1 MLPAVPA
8 VPTAKDFAYVEEY
21 LAGPRGMVE
30 LAIVLACFAVA
41 WLVDRRF
48 ARTRR
53 DAPIRGAREVAHVL
67 FPLTALV
74 LLLIARSAFVRSGST
89 MLFDV
94 AIPLAVALV
103 VIRILVYTLRR
114 LFPDASWLAGSSRAI
129 SFAIWGIL
137 VLHYLGIGAE
147 IVGYLDAV
155 SVPLG
160 RGSVS
165 LATIGRGLVVVV
177 ATIAATLWL
186 SGFLERRLMSTGFE
200 PNVRA
205 VLSRFLRALLVVV
218 GVLVSLPALGVD
230 LTLLSVF
237 GGALGVGIGLGLQK
251 LAANYIAGFTIL
263 LDKSIELG
271 DLVTV
276 ENRSGIVTS
285 VTSRYVVV
293 RGLDGISAIVPNET
307 LVTTTVL
314 NHSSSVRRVRVAIP
328 VRIPYGTDVERA
340 IALLED
346 AARAEPR
353 ALRDP
358 ALAPQAFVSLLSEFG
373 VELELGL
380 WIADPEQGQLG
391 LRSAIHR
398 RILRTF
404 AEAGI
409 EISRPVKDIRVFA
422 GNRGAPGAEKAP

>member
-1 MLPAVPA
+1 MFPSIPAA
-8 VPTAKDFAYVEEY
+8 QDFAYVEKY
-21 LAGPRGMVE
+21 LSETRGLVE
-30 LAIVLACFAVA
+30 LAVVLACFAVA
-41 WLVDRRF
+41 WLVDRRV
-48 ARTRR
+48 AR
-53 DAPIRGAREVAHVL
+53 ARGDTPNRTARQVAHVV

-74 LLLIARSAFVRSGST
+74 LLLIARSAYVRSGST

-94 AIPLAVALV
+94 AIPLAVALA

-114 LFPDASWLAGSSRAI
+114 LFPDASWLAGSAKVI
-129 SFAIWGIL
+129 SFSIWGIL
-137 VLHYLGIGAE
+137 VLHYLGVGAE
-147 IVGYLDAV
+147 IVGYLDAI

-200 PNVRA
+200 PNVRV
-205 VLSRFLRALLVVV
+205 VLSRFLRAMLVIV
-218 GVLVSLPALGVD
+218 GVLVSLPALGID

-276 ENRSGIVTS
+276 DNRNGIVTS
-285 VTSRYVVV
+285 VTSTYVVV
-293 RGLDGISAIVPNET
+293 RGLDGVSAIVPNET

-353 ALRDP
+353 ALRD
-358 ALAPQAFVSLLSEFG
+358 ATLEPQAFVGMLGEFG
-373 VELELGL
+373 IELELGL

-391 LRSAIHR
+391 LRSSINR

-404 AEAGI
+404 DQAGI
-409 EISRPVKDIRVFA
+409 EISRPIKDIRLIGA
-422 GNRGAPGAEKAP
+422 GATVPGVGSPP

>member
-1 MLPAVPA
+1 MFPSIPAA
-8 VPTAKDFAYVEEY
+8 QDFAYVEKY
-21 LAGPRGMVE
+21 LSETRGLVE
-30 LAIVLACFAVA
+30 LAVVLACFAVA
-41 WLVDRRF
+41 WLVDRRV
-48 ARTRR
+48 AR
-53 DAPIRGAREVAHVL
+53 ARGDTPNRTARQVAHVV

-74 LLLIARSAFVRSGST
+74 LLLIARSAYVRSGST

-94 AIPLAVALV
+94 AIPLAVALA

-114 LFPDASWLAGSSRAI
+114 LFPDASWLAGSAKVI
-129 SFAIWGIL
+129 SFSIWGIL
-137 VLHYLGIGAE
+137 VLHYLGVGAE
-147 IVGYLDAV
+147 IVGYLDAI

-165 LATIGRGLVVVV
+165 LATIGRGLVVVF
-177 ATIAATLWL
+177 ATIAVTLWL
-186 SGFLERRLMSTGFE
+186 SGFLERRLMSTGFD
-200 PNVRA
+200 PNVR
-205 VLSRFLRALLVVV
+205 VVVSRFLRALLVVV
-218 GVLVSLPALGVD
+218 GVLVSLPALGID

-276 ENRSGIVTS
+276 DNRNGIVTS

-293 RGLDGISAIVPNET
+293 RGLDGVSAIVPNET

-353 ALRDP
+353 ALRD
-358 ALAPQAFVSLLSEFG
+358 ATLEPQAFVGMLGEFG
-373 VELELGL
+373 IELELGL

-391 LRSAIHR
+391 LRSSINR
-398 RILRTF
+398 RILHTF
-404 AEAGI
+404 EEAGI
-409 EISRPVKDIRVFA
+409 EISRPIKDIRILGA
-422 GNRGAPGAEKAP
+422 GGAVPGTGKAS

>member
-1 MLPAVPA
+1 MFPSIPAA
-8 VPTAKDFAYVEEY
+8 QDFAYVEKY
-21 LAGPRGMVE
+21 LSETRGVVE
-30 LAIVLACFAVA
+30 LAVVLACFAVA
-41 WLVDRRF
+41 WLVDRRV
-48 ARTRR
+48 ARAGGDTPNRT
-53 DAPIRGAREVAHVL
+53 ARQVAHVV
-67 FPLTALV
+67 FPLAALV
-74 LLLIARSAFVRSGST
+74 LLLIARSAYVRSGST

-94 AIPLAVALV
+94 AIPLAVALA

-114 LFPDASWLAGSSRAI
+114 LFPDASWLAGSAKVV
-129 SFAIWGIL
+129 SFSIWGIL
-137 VLHYLGIGAE
+137 VLHYIGVGAE
-147 IVGYLDAV
+147 IVGYLDAI

-165 LATIGRGLVVVV
+165 LATIGRGVVVV
-177 ATIAATLWL
+177 FATIAATLWL
-186 SGFLERRLMSTGFE
+186 SGFLERRLMSTGFD
-200 PNVRA
+200 PNVR
-205 VLSRFLRALLVVV
+205 VVVSRFLRALLVVV
-218 GVLVSLPALGVD
+218 GVLVSLPALGID

-276 ENRSGIVTS
+276 DNRNGIVTS

-293 RGLDGISAIVPNET
+293 RGLDGVSAIVPNET

-353 ALRDP
+353 ALRD
-358 ALAPQAFVSLLSEFG
+358 ATLAPQAFVAMLGEFG
-373 VELELGL
+373 IELELGI

-391 LRSAIHR
+391 LRSSVNR

-404 AEAGI
+404 EEAGI
-409 EISRPVKDIRVFA
+409 EICRPSKDIRLIGGGSSLPGP
-422 GNRGAPGAEKAP
+422 GNSS

>member
-1 MLPAVPA
+1 MFPSIPAA
-8 VPTAKDFAYVEEY
+8 QDFAYVEKY
-21 LAGPRGMVE
+21 LSETRGLVE
-30 LAIVLACFAVA
+30 LAVVLACFAVA
-41 WLVDRRF
+41 WLVDRRV
-48 ARTRR
+48 ARAGGDTPNRT
-53 DAPIRGAREVAHVL
+53 ARQVAHVV

-74 LLLIARSAFVRSGST
+74 LLLIARSAYVRSGST

-94 AIPLAVALV
+94 AIPLAVALA

-114 LFPDASWLAGSSRAI
+114 LFPDASWLAGSAKVI
-129 SFAIWGIL
+129 SFSIWGIL
-137 VLHYLGIGAE
+137 VLHYLGVGAE
-147 IVGYLDAV
+147 IVGYLDAI

-200 PNVRA
+200 PNVRV
-205 VLSRFLRALLVVV
+205 VLSRFLRAMLVIV
-218 GVLVSLPALGVD
+218 GVLVSLPALGID

-263 LDKSIELG
+263 LDRSIDLG

-276 ENRSGIVTS
+276 ENRTGVVTS

-314 NHSSSVRRVRVAIP
+314 NHSSSVRRVRVAIA

-353 ALRDP
+353 VLRDP
-358 ALAPQAFVSLLSEFG
+358 AYAPQAFVGLLSEFG
-373 VELELGL
+373 IELELGL

-391 LRSAIHR
+391 LRSSINR

-404 AEAGI
+404 DQAGI
-409 EISRPVKDIRVFA
+409 EISRPIKDIRLIGA
-422 GNRGAPGAEKAP
+422 GATVPGVGSPP

>member
-1 MLPAVPA
+1 MFPSIPAA
-8 VPTAKDFAYVEEY
+8 QDFAYVEKY
-21 LAGPRGMVE
+21 LSETRGVVE
-30 LAIVLACFAVA
+30 LAVVLACFAVA
-41 WLVDRRF
+41 WLVDRRV
-48 ARTRR
+48 ARAGGDTPNRT
-53 DAPIRGAREVAHVL
+53 ARQVAHVV
-67 FPLTALV
+67 FPFAALV
-74 LLLIARSAFVRSGST
+74 LLLIARSAYVRSGST

-94 AIPLAVALV
+94 AIPLAVALA

-114 LFPDASWLAGSSRAI
+114 LFPDASWLAGSAKVV
-129 SFAIWGIL
+129 SFSIWGIL
-137 VLHYLGIGAE
+137 VLHYIGVGAE
-147 IVGYLDAV
+147 IVGYLDAI

-165 LATIGRGLVVVV
+165 LATIGRGVVVV
-177 ATIAATLWL
+177 FATIAATLWL
-186 SGFLERRLMSTGFE
+186 SGFLERRLMSTGFD
-200 PNVRA
+200 PNVR
-205 VLSRFLRALLVVV
+205 VVVSRFLRALLVVV
-218 GVLVSLPALGVD
+218 GVLVSLPALGID

-276 ENRSGIVTS
+276 DNRNGIVTS

-293 RGLDGISAIVPNET
+293 RGLDGVSAIVPNET

-353 ALRDP
+353 ALRD
-358 ALAPQAFVSLLSEFG
+358 ATLAPQAFVAMLGEFG
-373 VELELGL
+373 IELELGI

-391 LRSAIHR
+391 LRSSVNR

-404 AEAGI
+404 EEAGI
-409 EISRPVKDIRVFA
+409 EISRPIKDIRLIGGGSSLPGP
-422 GNRGAPGAEKAP
+422 GNSS

>member
-1 MLPAVPA
+1 MLPSIPA
-8 VPTAKDFAYVEEY
+8 AQDFAYVEKY
-21 LAGPRGMVE
+21 LSETRGLVE
-30 LAIVLACFAVA
+30 LAVVLACFAVA
-41 WLVDRRF
+41 WLVDRRV
-48 ARTRR
+48 ARAGGDTPNRT
-53 DAPIRGAREVAHVL
+53 ARQVAHVV
-67 FPLTALV
+67 FPLAALV
-74 LLLIARSAFVRSGST
+74 LLLIARSAYVRSGST

-94 AIPLAVALV
+94 AIPLAVALA

-114 LFPDASWLAGSSRAI
+114 LFPDASWLAGSAKVV
-129 SFAIWGIL
+129 SFSIWGIL
-137 VLHYLGIGAE
+137 VLHYLGVGAE
-147 IVGYLDAV
+147 IIGYLDAI

-165 LATIGRGLVVVV
+165 LATIGRGLVVVF
-177 ATIAATLWL
+177 ATIAVTLWL
-186 SGFLERRLMSTGFE
+186 SGFLERRLMSTGFD
-200 PNVRA
+200 PNVR
-205 VLSRFLRALLVVV
+205 VVVSRFLRALLVVV
-218 GVLVSLPALGVD
+218 GILVSLPALGID

-276 ENRSGIVTS
+276 DNRNGIVTS

-293 RGLDGISAIVPNET
+293 RGLDGVSAIVPNET

-353 ALRDP
+353 ALRD
-358 ALAPQAFVSLLSEFG
+358 ATLEPQAFVGMLGEFG
-373 VELELGL
+373 IELELGL

-391 LRSAIHR
+391 LRSSINR

-404 AEAGI
+404 DQAGI
-409 EISRPVKDIRVFA
+409 EISRPIKDIRLIGA
-422 GNRGAPGAEKAP
+422 GATVPGVGSPP

>member
-1 MLPAVPA
+1 MFPAVPA
-8 VPTAKDFAYVEEY
+8 VPAAKDFAYVEEY
-21 LAGPRGMVE
+21 LAGPRGMAE
-30 LAIVLACFAVA
+30 LAIVLACFAAA

-48 ARTRR
+48 ARADRGT
-53 DAPIRGAREVAHVL
+53 PIRGAREVAHVL

-74 LLLIARSAFVRSGST
+74 LLLIARSAFVRSGTT

-94 AIPLAVALV
+94 AIPLAVALA

-129 SFAIWGIL
+129 AFAIWGFL

-147 IVGYLDAV
+147 IVGYLDAI

-165 LATIGRGLVVVV
+165 LATIGRGLVVVGV
-177 ATIAATLWL
+177 TVAATLWL
-186 SGFLERRLMSTGFE
+186 SGFLERRLMSTGFD
-200 PNVRA
+200 PNVR
-205 VLSRFLRALLVVV
+205 VVVSRFLRALLVIV
-218 GVLVSLPALGVD
+218 GVLVSLPALGID

-276 ENRSGIVTS
+276 DNRTGVVAS

-293 RGLDGISAIVPNET
+293 RGLDGIEAIVPNET

-314 NHSSSVRRVRVAIP
+314 NHSSSVRQARVAVQ
-328 VRIPYGTDVERA
+328 VRIAYGSDVERA
-340 IALLED
+340 LALLED

-353 ALRDP
+353 VLTDP
-358 ALAPQAFVSLLSEFG
+358 SLSPRAFVAALGDFG
-373 VELELGL
+373 IDLELGV
-380 WIADPEQGQLG
+380 WIADPEGGQLG

-398 RILRTF
+398 RILRSF

-409 EISRPVKDIRVFA
+409 EIPFPIREV
-422 GNRGAPGAEKAP
+422 RILGAVAPDAPKP

>member
-1 MLPAVPA
+1 MFPSIPAA
-8 VPTAKDFAYVEEY
+8 QDFAYVEKY
-21 LAGPRGMVE
+21 LSETRGLVE
-30 LAIVLACFAVA
+30 LAVVLACFAVA
-41 WLVDRRF
+41 WLVDRRV
-48 ARTRR
+48 AR
-53 DAPIRGAREVAHVL
+53 ARGDTPNRTARQVAHVV

-74 LLLIARSAFVRSGST
+74 LLLIARSAYVRSGST

-94 AIPLAVALV
+94 AIPLAVALA

-114 LFPDASWLAGSSRAI
+114 LFPDASWLAGSAKVI
-129 SFAIWGIL
+129 SFSIWGIL
-137 VLHYLGIGAE
+137 VLHYLGVGAE
-147 IVGYLDAV
+147 IVGYLDAI

-200 PNVRA
+200 PNVRV
-205 VLSRFLRALLVVV
+205 VLSRFLRAMLVIV
-218 GVLVSLPALGVD
+218 GVLVSLPALGID

-263 LDKSIELG
+263 LDRSIDLG

-276 ENRSGIVTS
+276 ENRTGVVTS

-353 ALRDP
+353 ALRD
-358 ALAPQAFVSLLSEFG
+358 ATLEPQAFVGTLGEFG
-373 VELELGL
+373 IELELGL

-391 LRSAIHR
+391 LRSSINR
-398 RILRTF
+398 RILLTF
-404 AEAGI
+404 EEAGI
-409 EISRPVKDIRVFA
+409 EISRPIKDIRILGA
-422 GNRGAPGAEKAP
+422 GGAVPGTGKAS

>member
-1 MLPAVPA
+1 MFPSIPAA
-8 VPTAKDFAYVEEY
+8 QDFAYVEKY
-21 LAGPRGMVE
+21 LSETRGVVE
-30 LAIVLACFAVA
+30 LAVVLACFAVA
-41 WLVDRRF
+41 WLVDRRV
-48 ARTRR
+48 ARAGGDTPNRT
-53 DAPIRGAREVAHVL
+53 ARQVAHVV
-67 FPLTALV
+67 FPLAALV
-74 LLLIARSAFVRSGST
+74 LLLIARSAYVRSGST

-94 AIPLAVALV
+94 AIPLAVALA

-114 LFPDASWLAGSSRAI
+114 LFPDASWLAGSAKVV
-129 SFAIWGIL
+129 SFSIWGIL
-137 VLHYLGIGAE
+137 VLHYIGVGAE
-147 IVGYLDAV
+147 IVGYLDAI

-165 LATIGRGLVVVV
+165 LATIGRGVVVV
-177 ATIAATLWL
+177 FATIAATLWL
-186 SGFLERRLMSTGFE
+186 SGFLERRLMSTGFD
-200 PNVRA
+200 PNVR
-205 VLSRFLRALLVVV
+205 VVVSRFLRALLVVV
-218 GVLVSLPALGVD
+218 GVLVSLPALGID

-276 ENRSGIVTS
+276 DNRNGIVTS

-293 RGLDGISAIVPNET
+293 RGLDGVSAIVPNET

-353 ALRDP
+353 ALRD
-358 ALAPQAFVSLLSEFG
+358 ATLAPQAFVAMLGEFG
-373 VELELGL
+373 IELELGI

-391 LRSAIHR
+391 LRSSVNR

-404 AEAGI
+404 EEAGI
-409 EISRPVKDIRVFA
+409 EISRPIKDIRLIGGGSSLPGP
-422 GNRGAPGAEKAP
+422 GNSS